1 MNDDQTCDL
10 LVRNAY
16 VISVD
21 AKRRVFS
28 PGAVA
33 VRGTRVA
40 AVGPEREVIEGL
52 GRRAARTIDARGAA
66 VHPGF
71 IDAHNHVVGA
81 GCRGVFAN
89 EADDPASGVNYATW
103 KADVT
108 SEDEAA
114 ATTLTALQLLHAG
127 YTGVVEAGTAFD
139 TGATAEAAE
148 AAGIRICLSE
158 PYLWDDVTVMRQLA
172 SLESRALFARAPP
185 DFERCVAELGG
196 ELHRNGDPDG
206 RQHGFVCL
214 YGLGT
219 ASDELVRRADA
230 LAREHGVVLHQHEA
244 YEIASARAE
253 TERLGRSRIAH
264 LDSLGVLHAGSTL
277 VHMNTLTDEDVDIV
291 SERGCSVV
299 WCPIPHLAM
308 GLAGKVECRMPELL
322 RRGVNV
328 TLGSDSARS
337 SAFGDEALAAQL
349 VAANAGEPLAPETIL
364 EMLTINAARAAG
376 LGELTGS
383 LEAGKRADFV
393 VTDPDAPE
401 AFPAANPVHQAV
413 LTCRGQA
420 HARTVVVNGE
430 VVIDEGRST
439 RLDEREACAAARERP
454 REPEPPRGG
463 RSGNP
468 APQPR
473 AKRCGGR

>member
-1 MNDDQTCDL
+1 MNDDRHCDL

-16 VISVD
+16 VVSVD
-21 AKRRVFS
+21 AERRVFS

-40 AVGPEREVIEGL
+40 AVGPEREVLEGL
-52 GRRAARTIDARGAA
+52 GSGWRAARTIDARGAA

-114 ATTLTALQLLHAG
+114 ATTLTALQMLHAG
-127 YTGVVEAGTAFD
+127 YTGVVEAGTVFD
-139 TGATAEAAE
+139 TGAAADAAE
-148 AAGIRICLSE
+148 AAGIRICLAE
-158 PYLWDDVTVMRQLA
+158 PYLWDDVTVMRELG

-185 DFERCVAELGG
+185 DFARCVAELGG
-196 ELHRNGDPDG
+196 ELHRNREPDG
-206 RQHGFVCL
+206 RQHGFVCI

-219 ASDELVRRADA
+219 ASDELERRADA
-230 LAREHGVVLHQHEA
+230 LAREHGVMLHQHEA

-264 LDSLGVLHAGSTL
+264 LDSLGVLHSGSTL
-277 VHMNTLTDEDVDIV
+277 VHMNVLTDEDVDIV

-383 LEAGKRADFV
+383 LEPGKRADFV

-439 RLDEREACAAARERP
+439 RLDEREAFAAARASVHARIRRLNLSDAMRWPVIGE
-454 REPEPPRGG
+454 
-463 RSGNP
+463 
-468 APQPR
+468 
-473 AKRCGGR
+473 

>member
-1 MNDDQTCDL
+1 M
-10 LVRNAY
+10 
-16 VISVD
+16 
-21 AKRRVFS
+21 FS
-28 PGAVA
+28 PGALA
-33 VRGTRVA
+33 VRGKRVA

-52 GRRAARTIDARGAA
+52 GLRAVRTIDARGAA

-108 SEDEAA
+108 SDDEAA

-148 AAGIRICLSE
+148 AAGIRISLSE

-196 ELHRNGDPDG
+196 ELHRNEDPDG

-230 LAREHGVVLHQHEA
+230 LAREHRVVLHQHEA
-244 YEIASARAE
+244 YEIASAQAE

-383 LEAGKRADFV
+383 LEPGKRADLV

-439 RLDEREACAAARERP
+439 RLDEREACASARASVRERIRRLNLGEAMRWP
-454 REPEPPRGG
+454 VIGE
-463 RSGNP
+463 
-468 APQPR
+468 
-473 AKRCGGR
+473 

>member
-1 MNDDQTCDL
+1 MNQDQHCDL
-10 LVRNAY
+10 LIHNAY

-21 AKRRVFS
+21 AERRVFS

-33 VRGTRVA
+33 VRGHTLV
-40 AVGPEREVIEGL
+40 AVGPEREVVPGM
-52 GRRAARTIDARGAA
+52 RAARTVDAGGAV

-89 EADDPASGVNYATW
+89 EADDPASGVNYAAW
-103 KADVT
+103 KADVN

-127 YTGVVEAGTAFD
+127 YTGVVEAGTVFD
-139 TGATAEAAE
+139 TRATAAAAE
-148 AAGIRICLSE
+148 AAGIRICLAA
-158 PYLWDDVTVMRQLA
+158 PYLWDDVAVMAHLG
-172 SLESRALFARAPP
+172 SLESQALFARSPA
-185 DFERCVAELGG
+185 DFEHCVAELGA
-196 ELHRNGDPDG
+196 ELHRNEAPDG

-214 YGLGT
+214 YGIGT
-219 ASDELVRRADA
+219 ASDELERRADA

-244 YEIASARAE
+244 YELASTRAE
-253 TERLGRSRIAH
+253 TARLGHSRIVH

-308 GLAGKVECRMPELL
+308 GLAGKVECRMPEFL

-349 VAANAGEPLAPETIL
+349 VAANAGELLAPESIL

-376 LGELTGS
+376 LGATTGS
-383 LEAGKRADFV
+383 LEAGKRADLV
-393 VTDPDAPE
+393 VTDPDAAE
-401 AFPAANPVHQAV
+401 AFPSANPLQQAV
-413 LTCRGQA
+413 LTCRG
-420 HARTVVVNGE
+420 HARTVIVNGE
-430 VVIDEGRST
+430 VVIEDGRST
-439 RLDEREACAAARERP
+439 RLDEREAFATARASIRERI
-454 REPEPPRGG
+454 RRLGLSEAMQWAVVGG
-463 RSGNP
+463 
-468 APQPR
+468 
-473 AKRCGGR
+473 

>member
-1 MNDDQTCDL
+1 MNDDRTCDL
-10 LVRNAY
+10 LVHNAY

-21 AKRRVFS
+21 AERRVFS

-33 VRGTRVA
+33 VRGRRVA
-40 AVGPEREVIEGL
+40 AVGLEREVIEGSRL
-52 GRRAARTIDARGAA
+52 RAVRTIDARGAA

-89 EADDPASGVNYATW
+89 EADDPASGVNYAAW

-108 SEDEAA
+108 GADEAA
-114 ATTLTALQLLHAG
+114 AATLTALQLLHAG
-127 YTGVVEAGTAFD
+127 YTGVVEAGTVFD
-139 TGATAEAAE
+139 TSATADAAE

-185 DFERCVAELGG
+185 DFERCVAALGG
-196 ELHRNGDPDG
+196 ELHRNENPDG

-219 ASDELVRRADA
+219 ASDELERRADA
-230 LAREHGVVLHQHEA
+230 LARERGVVLHQHEA

-291 SERGCSVV
+291 AERGCSVV

-376 LGELTGS
+376 LGEMTGS

-393 VTDPDAPE
+393 VTDPDATE
-401 AFPAANPVHQAV
+401 AFPAANPLHQAV
-413 LTCRGQA
+413 LTCRGQ
-420 HARTVVVNGE
+420 ARTVVVNGE

-439 RLDEREACAAARERP
+439 RLDEREACAAARASIHERIRRLNLGEAMRWP
-454 REPEPPRGG
+454 VITE
-463 RSGNP
+463 
-468 APQPR
+468 
-473 AKRCGGR
+473 

>member
-1 MNDDQTCDL
+1 MNEDQRCDL
-10 LVRNAY
+10 LIHNAY

-21 AKRRVFS
+21 AERRVFS

-33 VRGTRVA
+33 VRGKRLA
-40 AVGPEREVIEGL
+40 ALGPEKEVMRGV
-52 GRRAARTIDARGAA
+52 RSARTIDARGAT

-89 EADDPASGVNYATW
+89 EADDPASGVNYAAW

-127 YTGVVEAGTAFD
+127 YTGVVEAGTVFD
-139 TGATAEAAE
+139 TQTTAVAAE
-148 AAGIRICLSE
+148 AAGIRICLSA
-158 PYLWDDVTVMRQLA
+158 PYLWDDVAVMRHLG
-172 SLESRALFARAPP
+172 SLESQALFARAPA
-185 DFERCVAELGG
+185 DFEHCVAELGS
-196 ELHRNGDPDG
+196 ELHRNEDGEG

-214 YGLGT
+214 YGIGT
-219 ASDELVRRADA
+219 ASDELERRADA

-244 YEIASARAE
+244 YEIASTRAE
-253 TERLGRSRIAH
+253 TERLGHSRIVH

-299 WCPIPHLAM
+299 WCPGPHLAM

-337 SAFGDEALAAQL
+337 SAFGDEALLAQL
-349 VAANAGEPLAPETIL
+349 VAANAGELLAPETIL

-376 LGELTGS
+376 LGEITGS
-383 LEAGKRADFV
+383 LEEGKRADLV
-393 VTDPDAPE
+393 VTDPDASE
-401 AFPAANPVHQAV
+401 AYPGVNPLHQAV
-413 LTCRGQA
+413 LTCRGR
-420 HARTVVVNGE
+420 ARTVLVNGE

-439 RLDEREACAAARERP
+439 RLDEREAFSIARASVRERIRRLGLSKAMQWP
-454 REPEPPRGG
+454 VIAG
-463 RSGNP
+463 
-468 APQPR
+468 
-473 AKRCGGR
+473 

>member
-1 MNDDQTCDL
+1 M
-10 LVRNAY
+10 
-16 VISVD
+16 
-21 AKRRVFS
+21 
-28 PGAVA
+28 
-33 VRGTRVA
+33 
-40 AVGPEREVIEGL
+40 
-52 GRRAARTIDARGAA
+52 

-108 SEDEAA
+108 SDDEAA

-139 TGATAEAAE
+139 TGATAGAAE
-148 AAGIRICLSE
+148 AAGIRISLSE
-158 PYLWDDVTVMRQLA
+158 PYLWDDVRVMRQLA

-185 DFERCVAELGG
+185 DFERCAAELGG

-230 LAREHGVVLHQHEA
+230 LAREHGVMLHQHEA
-244 YEIASARAE
+244 YESASARAE

-264 LDSLGVLHAGSTL
+264 LDSLGVLHSGSTL

-383 LEAGKRADFV
+383 LEPGKRADFV

-439 RLDEREACAAARERP
+439 RLDEREACAAARASVRERIRRLNLSEAMRWP
-454 REPEPPRGG
+454 VIGE
-463 RSGNP
+463 
-468 APQPR
+468 
-473 AKRCGGR
+473 

>member
-1 MNDDQTCDL
+1 MNDDRHCDF

-21 AKRRVFS
+21 AERRVFS

-52 GRRAARTIDARGAA
+52 GSGRRAARAIDARGAA

-114 ATTLTALQLLHAG
+114 ATTLTALQMLHAG
-127 YTGVVEAGTAFD
+127 YTGVVEAGTVFD
-139 TGATAEAAE
+139 TGAAADAAE
-148 AAGIRICLSE
+148 AAGIRICLAE
-158 PYLWDDVTVMRQLA
+158 PYLWDDVTVMRELG

-185 DFERCVAELGG
+185 DFARCVAELGG
-196 ELHRNGDPDG
+196 ELHRNREPDG
-206 RQHGFVCL
+206 RQHGFVCI

-219 ASDELVRRADA
+219 ASDELERRADE

-264 LDSLGVLHAGSTL
+264 LDSLGVLHPGSTL
-277 VHMNTLTDEDVDIV
+277 VHMNVLTDEDVDIV

-308 GLAGKVECRMPELL
+308 GLAGKVECWMPELL

-383 LEAGKRADFV
+383 LELGKRADFV

-413 LTCRGQA
+413 LTSRGQA

-439 RLDEREACAAARERP
+439 RLDEGEACAAARASVRERIRRLNLGEAMRWP
-454 REPEPPRGG
+454 VITE
-463 RSGNP
+463 
-468 APQPR
+468 
-473 AKRCGGR
+473 

>member
-1 MNDDQTCDL
+1 MNDDRHCDL
-10 LVRNAY
+10 LVHNAY

-21 AKRRVFS
+21 AERRVFS

-52 GRRAARTIDARGAA
+52 GLRAARTIDARGAA

-81 GCRGVFAN
+81 GCRGIFAN

-108 SEDEAA
+108 SDDEAA

-139 TGATAEAAE
+139 TGATADAAE
-148 AAGIRICLSE
+148 AAGIRISLSE

-230 LAREHGVVLHQHEA
+230 LAREHGVVLHQHEG

-264 LDSLGVLHAGSTL
+264 LDSLGVLHSGSTL

-349 VAANAGEPLAPETIL
+349 VAANAGAPLAPETIL

-383 LEAGKRADFV
+383 LEPGKRADFV

-430 VVIDEGRST
+430 VVIDEGCST
-439 RLDEREACAAARERP
+439 RLDERETCAAARASIRDRIRRFNLSEAMRWP
-454 REPEPPRGG
+454 IIRG
-463 RSGNP
+463 
-468 APQPR
+468 
-473 AKRCGGR
+473 

>member
-1 MNDDQTCDL
+1 MNDEQHCDL

-21 AKRRVFS
+21 AERRVFS

-40 AVGPEREVIEGL
+40 AVGPERGVIEGL
-52 GRRAARTIDARGAA
+52 GLRAARIIDARGAA

-71 IDAHNHVVGA
+71 LDAHNHVVGA
-81 GCRGVFAN
+81 GCRGIFSN
-89 EADDPASGVNYATW
+89 EGDDPASGVNYATW

-108 SEDEAA
+108 SDDEAA

-139 TGATAEAAE
+139 TGATADAAE
-148 AAGIRICLSE
+148 AAGIRICLAE
-158 PYLWDDVTVMRQLA
+158 PYLWDDVTVMRQLG

-185 DFERCVAELGG
+185 DFERCVTELGG
-196 ELHRNGDPDG
+196 ELHRNEDPDG

-219 ASDELVRRADA
+219 ASDELERRADA
-230 LAREHGVVLHQHEA
+230 LARERRVVLHQHEA

-264 LDSLGVLHAGSTL
+264 LDSLGVLHSGSTL
-277 VHMNTLTDEDVDIV
+277 VHMNILTDEDVDIV
-291 SERGCSVV
+291 AERGCSVV

-337 SAFGDEALAAQL
+337 SAFGDEGLAAQL

-376 LGELTGS
+376 PGG
-383 LEAGKRADFV
+383 ADRQSRS
-393 VTDPDAPE
+393 
-401 AFPAANPVHQAV
+401 PASE
-413 LTCRGQA
+413 
-420 HARTVVVNGE
+420 RTSWSPTRTPPR
-430 VVIDEGRST
+430 RSPPRIRCT
-439 RLDEREACAAARERP
+439 RRCSRAAAR
-454 REPEPPRGG
+454 
-463 RSGNP
+463 P
-468 APQPR
+468 APWS
-473 AKRCGGR
+473 